1 MSGLVL
7 RTSIPSADIH
17 IMHAAV
23 VERGAFKLM
32 SLTRR
37 KARGHMTDTYDG
49 QIAYF
54 SRLHEILHLLG
65 VPGIS
70 QIEVN
75 GTLSVGV
82 TFHVHHSPF
91 IFSAISQRFLAYH
104 MLAALEC
111 SVYSAGSGVC
121 QCEKSYAVDVW
132 IQENIILI
140 GGKLCIRSQF
150 CRRLCSRGID
160 VTYVSHIPQIIF
172 DKLTDMFTT
181 HSTETN
187 HPNRYSIFLPLH
199 RNIYA
204 KQAEICYRFAICI
217 VKLQT
222 FYQRTKNFMVF
233 LSNIANRDLISEP
246 DEDEDRHFMA

>member
-17 IMHAAV
+17 IVHTAI

-70 QIEVN
+70 QIEVY
-75 GTLSVGV
+75 GTFSVGV

-91 IFSAISQRFLAYH
+91 IFSAISQRFLTYH

-121 QCEKSYAVDVW
+121 QSEKSYAVNVW

-150 CRRLCSRGID
+150 CRR
-160 VTYVSHIPQIIF
+160 
-172 DKLTDMFTT
+172 
-181 HSTETN
+181 
-187 HPNRYSIFLPLH
+187 
-199 RNIYA
+199 
-204 KQAEICYRFAICI
+204 
-217 VKLQT
+217 
-222 FYQRTKNFMVF
+222 
-233 LSNIANRDLISEP
+233 
-246 DEDEDRHFMA
+246 